1 MCFLRLSFVYHR
13 SSVCFVLLCYLFSDS
28 HLIHLIHLF
37 SQATQYI
44 QHDQVCLRLDDCAID
59 VEPFTFIFS
68 LASGLFSLFSL
79 SRLFLHF
86 KHHMVDYW
94 RSAMLGIIFV
104 IAHTRNEKKHTLIMT
119 MLRCTL
125 RKIVYVISLHRLRCH
140 LHAWNL
146 QFRRVFNA
154 FVIRQHFTRLLAIG
168 TMISEVSHRSRNWIN
183 FEWKKKTHDENGLFR
198 KTDENRWKCWSKSK
212 AHENVDALWQF
223 SRNSKLKQ
231 ANETKFD
238 ARTLSSWPPISKM
251 ILENL
256 EFRWQF
262 VNSRDTCK
270 FLFNFF
276 RLPCNFQA
284 ENFLF
289 CWYKTKNV
297 AKIFDE
303 NLNEFLKRVT
313 INSQKIWDTRCVL
326 LDSFIWAYHETSN
339 RKCSA
344 VSH

>member
-183 FEWKKKTHDENGLFR
+183 FEWKKKHTM
-198 KTDENRWKCWSKSK
+198 
-212 AHENVDALWQF
+212 
-223 SRNSKLKQ
+223 
-231 ANETKFD
+231 
-238 ARTLSSWPPISKM
+238 KM
-251 ILENL
+251 
-256 EFRWQF
+256 
-262 VNSRDTCK
+262 D
-270 FLFNFF
+270 
-276 RLPCNFQA
+276 
-284 ENFLF
+284 
-289 CWYKTKNV
+289 
-297 AKIFDE
+297 
-303 NLNEFLKRVT
+303 
-313 INSQKIWDTRCVL
+313 
-326 LDSFIWAYHETSN
+326 
-339 RKCSA
+339 CSA
-344 VSH
+344 KQMKIDESADLNPKPMKMSTHCDNSAEIQSLSKQTKLNLMHEHFPHGRQ